1 MAISERAQQLMKA
14 LVENY
19 LIHGQPIGSSTLAKI
34 SDLSVSAAT
43 IRNVMAE
50 LEHQGLVESPHTS
63 AGRIPTDLGFR
74 LFVDHLLTVQQ
85 PRPQQVAQINDVIN
99 PNRTTQDL
107 LTNTSTLLS
116 ELTSMVGLVKV
127 PFKDELR
134 LKHIEFMPLTEKR
147 ILVILVLEDHQV
159 QNRVIYTEQSYTTA
173 QLTEASNYLNE
184 HLAGEDI
191 RKARSKLLEQLKS
204 HKQELNQL
212 MTLAIELADKGF
224 NEHAQEQYHLAGD
237 NNLIDMVQAP
247 QDLNQLK
254 AIFEAFRRKQDVLA
268 LLDKALHADGVQ
280 IFIGEECAA
289 EGLSTCSVVTAPYK
303 MEGEPVGVLA
313 VIGPTRMYYDRI
325 IPIVDISAK
334 ILSSA
339 LNHSD

>member
-1 MAISERAQQLMKA
+1 MAISKRAQQLMKA

-19 LIHGQPIGSSTLAKI
+19 LMHGQPIGSSTLAKI
-34 SDLSVSAAT
+34 SDLSVSPAT
-43 IRNVMAE
+43 IRNVMSE

-85 PRPQQVAQINDVIN
+85 PGPQQVAQINTVIN

-127 PFKDELR
+127 PFRDELR

-159 QNRVIYTEQSYTTA
+159 QNRVIYTEESYTTA
-173 QLTEASNYLNE
+173 QLTEASNYLNQ
-184 HLAGEDI
+184 HLAGQDI
-191 RKARSKLLEQLKS
+191 RKARVKLLEQLKH

-212 MTLAIELADKGF
+212 MALAIELADKGF
-224 NEHAQEQYHLAGD
+224 SENNQEQYHLSGD
-237 NNLIDMVQAP
+237 NNLIEMVQAP
-247 QDLNQLK
+247 QDLNKLK
-254 AIFEAFRRKQDVLA
+254 AIFEAFRSKQDVLA
-268 LLDKALHADGVQ
+268 LLDKALNADGVQ
-280 IFIGEECAA
+280 IFIGEECAS

-303 MEGEPVGVLA
+303 MEGDPVGVLA